1 MFDMYLQQLNVY
13 VELHPISAVI
23 GRKFPTP
30 SRANAASRLA
40 SLKVSPAD
48 FRPSL
53 SAGISGTAF
62 MDAAS
67 MSSYVSSVPGGGS
80 IVDGLIEERR
90 ANAAMAAPNE
100 M

>member
-1 MFDMYLQQLNVY
+1 M
-13 VELHPISAVI
+13 I
-23 GRKFPTP
+23 GRKFVTP

-40 SLKVSPAD
+40 SLKVLPPE

-62 MDAAS
+62 LDAAS

-80 IVDGLIEERR
+80 IVDGPVRGERLLD
-90 ANAAMAAPNE
+90 AAMAGAPN
-100 M
+100 